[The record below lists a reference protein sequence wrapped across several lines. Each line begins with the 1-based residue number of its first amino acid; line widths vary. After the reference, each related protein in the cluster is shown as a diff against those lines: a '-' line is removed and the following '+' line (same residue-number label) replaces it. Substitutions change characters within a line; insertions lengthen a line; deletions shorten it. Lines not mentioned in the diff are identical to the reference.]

1 MGPHARERVRG
12 PILERSLY
20 DRDAFSI
27 DRMRTMVLT
36 TASLLAD
43 ASNFVRGFQGAD
55 DGVGVVKAAACCKHF
70 YVRPTQSSSRHHLA
84 ADSCALAAQAYSL
97 EGADGFTRHNFNAE
111 VSKRDL
117 AETFLPAFAT
127 CVAAAPE
134 QIMCS

>member
-1 MGPHARERVRG
+1 
-12 PILERSLY
+12 
-20 DRDAFSI
+20 
-27 DRMRTMVLT
+27 MRTMVLT

-70 YVRPTQSSSRHHLA
+70 YVRPAQSSFRHHLGV
-84 ADSCALAAQAYSL
+84 DSCVLAAQAYSL

-117 AETFLPAFAT
+117 AET
-127 CVAAAPE
+127 
-134 QIMCS
+134 

>member
-1 MGPHARERVRG
+1 
-12 PILERSLY
+12 
-20 DRDAFSI
+20 
-27 DRMRTMVLT
+27 MRTMVLT

-70 YVRPTQSSSRHHLA
+70 YVRPTQSSFLHHLA

-117 AETFLPAFAT
+117 AETFMPAFAT